1 MSLWVYKPHAHRAHV
16 IEAEPRPAPSI
27 LLLPQARK
35 TLCGASII
43 GTTRV
48 RTDAI
53 GGGLEPKPCST
64 CNEVLRRRGA
74 ERGAA

>member
-27 LLLPQARK
+27 LLLPQARRA
-35 TLCGASII
+35 LCGLSII
-43 GTTRV
+43 GTTHV
-48 RTDAI
+48 RTDAV
-53 GGGLEPKPCST
+53 GGFEPKPCST
-64 CNEVLRRRGA
+64 CNEILRRLGA

>member
-16 IEAEPRPAPSI
+16 IGAEPMPAPSI

-43 GTTRV
+43 GTVHV
-48 RTDAI
+48 RTDAL
-53 GGGLEPKPCST
+53 GGLEPKPCST
-64 CNEVLRRRGA
+64 CNEILRRRGA